1 MPAALWWRMN
11 GQPLRRLTN
20 CLPNRRWK
28 ARHEAFKTGATPLT
42 ATAASEPTYELDISK
57 IEADEMALHEEP
69 VDITK
74 IVQSSLTLVKDTG
87 IGIAPEDIEKVMK
100 PFTQADGALSRV
112 YEGTGLGLPLTK
124 ALIEMHQGT
133 FELDSEQGVGTTAV
147 VRFPADRALGE
158 IHMDDLSAVS

>member
-1 MPAALWWRMN
+1 
-11 GQPLRRLTN
+11 
-20 CLPNRRWK
+20 
-28 ARHEAFKTGATPLT
+28 
-42 ATAASEPTYELDISK
+42 
-57 IEADEMALHEEP
+57 MALHEEP

-100 PFTQADGALSRV
+100 PFIQADGALSRV

-147 VRFPADRALGE
+147 VRFSAGRALGE
-158 IHMDDLSAVS
+158 IHTDDLSAVS